1 MTIINKGRSPRSA
14 LKQVRL
20 AFQTAQTSLPDRPR
34 SDHAKLKPSPVAEPH
49 LGVTTRTRNHPTTQD
64 GPAKF
69 RNSSSQTPVKSKSS
83 EA

>member
-49 LGVTTRTRNHPTTQD
+49 LGVTTCTRDHPTTQD
-64 GPAKF
+64 GP
-69 RNSSSQTPVKSKSS
+69 V
-83 EA
+83 